1 MRFTTRARA
10 GIASTQEVI
19 LKAVSSL
26 TVLAVGDPAAS
37 YLKPLARLADDA
49 RLIITGDR
57 DEIRRIAPEADV
69 LLNGDFRD
77 PTLFFE
83 AFHQARVLR
92 WAHTPS
98 AGIEKILSVEI
109 VSSPVLLTNG
119 RGLFA
124 RQLGEWILAVMLF
137 FTYELRR
144 CIKNQ
149 EARRWQPYE
158 HAGLHGR
165 TLAVIGYG
173 ANGRAAADRARALG
187 MNILTIDRGERETIA
202 SVLAQCDFAALTLPL
217 TPETRGMIGAAEI
230 AAMKPSAV
238 LINVG
243 RGELIDET
251 ALIRAL
257 QSKAIRGAALDVF
270 TTEPLPPDN
279 PLYSLENVL
288 ISPHSADALPTSRE
302 DAIQFFVENFER
314 FRKGERLQNVVDK
327 NAGF

>member
-1 MRFTTRARA
+1 MPA
-10 GIASTQEVI
+10 
-19 LKAVSSL
+19 L

-37 YLKPLARLADDA
+37 YMEPLARLSNDA
-49 RLIITGDR
+49 RLIITRDH
-57 DEIRRIAPEADV
+57 DEISRIAPEADV

-77 PTLFFE
+77 PALFLE
-83 AFHQARVLR
+83 AFRQASRLR

-98 AGIEKILSVEI
+98 AGIEKVLSPEI
-109 VSSPVLLTNG
+109 VASKVPLTSG

-124 RQLGEWILAVMLF
+124 RQIGEWIVAAMLL

-158 HAGLHGR
+158 HAELHGR
-165 TLAVIGYG
+165 TLAIIGYG
-173 ANGRAAADRARALG
+173 ANGRAAAERARAFG
-187 MNILTIDRGERETIA
+187 MHILTIDRGEREKLA
-202 SVLAQCDFAALTLPL
+202 SVLAQCDFAVLTAPL

-243 RGELIDET
+243 RGQLIDET
-251 ALIRAL
+251 ALIHAL
-257 QSKAIRGAALDVF
+257 QSKEIHGAALDVF
-270 TTEPLPPDN
+270 TTEPLPPDH
-279 PLYSLENVL
+279 PFYSMENVL
-288 ISPHSADALPTSRE
+288 ISPHSADALLESRE
-302 DAIQFFVENFER
+302 RAIQFFVENFER
-314 FRKGERLQNVVDK
+314 FRKGEPLENVVDK

>member
-1 MRFTTRARA
+1 MRT
-10 GIASTQEVI
+10 GIAIASSQDVI
-19 LKAVSSL
+19 LKAVPSI

-37 YLKPLARLADDA
+37 YLRPLARLANDA

-57 DEIRRIAPEADV
+57 DEISRIAPEADV

-77 PTLFFE
+77 PALFFE
-83 AFHQARVLR
+83 AFHQARGLR
-92 WAHTPS
+92 WAHTPA
-98 AGIEKILSVEI
+98 AGIEKVLSPEI
-109 VSSPVLLTNG
+109 VASPVVLTSG
-119 RGLFA
+119 RGLFS

-137 FTYELRR
+137 FTYDLRR

-158 HAGLHGR
+158 HGELHGR
-165 TLAVIGYG
+165 TLAIIGYG
-173 ANGRAAADRARALG
+173 ANGRAAADRARAVG
-187 MNILTIDRGERETIA
+187 MNILTIDRGEHEKVA
-202 SVLAQCDFAALTLPL
+202 SVLSQCDFAALTLPL

-257 QSKAIRGAALDVF
+257 QSKGIRGAALDVF
-270 TTEPLPPDN
+270 ATEPLPPDN

-288 ISPHSADALPTSRE
+288 ISPHSADALPKSRE
-302 DAIQFFVENFER
+302 GAIQFFVENFER
-314 FRKGERLQNVVDK
+314 FRKGERLENVVNKD
-327 NAGF
+327 AGF